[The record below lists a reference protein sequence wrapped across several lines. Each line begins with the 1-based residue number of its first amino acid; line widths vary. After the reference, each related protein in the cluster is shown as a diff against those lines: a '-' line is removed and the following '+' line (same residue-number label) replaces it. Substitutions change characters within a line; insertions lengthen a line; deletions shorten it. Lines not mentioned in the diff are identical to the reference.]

1 VYAEEADILN
11 VALFKCTAKDW
22 REANAKLAKKGLNIR
37 DIASINELAVLSNLE
52 TLNAE
57 MIRNNIEKSQRYIRL
72 KEISEYQLLIMNEKD
87 FLKALKKINDKIY
100 VESRNKLK

>member
-1 VYAEEADILN
+1 M
-11 VALFKCTAKDW
+11 
-22 REANAKLAKKGLNIR
+22 NIR

-57 MIRNNIEKSQRYIRL
+57 MIANRIEKSFRYNRL

-87 FLKALKKINDKIY
+87 FMKALKKLSDKVYI
-100 VESRNKLK
+100 EN

>member
-1 VYAEEADILN
+1 
-11 VALFKCTAKDW
+11 
-22 REANAKLAKKGLNIR
+22 
-37 DIASINELAVLSNLE
+37 LAVLSNLE

-100 VESRNKLK
+100 IESKNKLK

>member
-1 VYAEEADILN
+1 M
-11 VALFKCTAKDW
+11 
-22 REANAKLAKKGLNIR
+22 NIR

-57 MIRNNIEKSQRYIRL
+57 MIANGVDKADRYKRL

-87 FLKALKKINDKIY
+87 FMKALKKLNDKVYI
-100 VESRNKLK
+100 ENQNKLNKK

>member
-1 VYAEEADILN
+1 MN
-11 VALFKCTAKDW
+11 V
-22 REANAKLAKKGLNIR
+22 R

-57 MIRNNIEKSQRYIRL
+57 MITNGDDKTIRYSRL

-87 FLKALKKINDKIY
+87 FMKALKKLNDIIY
-100 VESRNKLK
+100 IENQEKLNE

>member
-1 VYAEEADILN
+1 LN

-22 REANAKLAKKGLNIR
+22 RDANPELAKKGMNIR

-57 MIRNNIEKSQRYIRL
+57 MISSEIEK
-72 KEISEYQLLIMNEKD
+72 EKS
-87 FLKALKKINDKIY
+87 IN
-100 VESRNKLK
+100 

>member
-1 VYAEEADILN
+1 
-11 VALFKCTAKDW
+11 
-22 REANAKLAKKGLNIR
+22 
-37 DIASINELAVLSNLE
+37 LAVLSNLE

-72 KEISEYQLLIMNEKD
+72 REISEYQLLIMNEKD

-100 VESRNKLK
+100 IESKNKLK

>member
-1 VYAEEADILN
+1 M
-11 VALFKCTAKDW
+11 
-22 REANAKLAKKGLNIR
+22 
-37 DIASINELAVLSNLE
+37 SNLE

-72 KEISEYQLLIMNEKD
+72 REISEYQLLIMNEKD

-100 VESRNKLK
+100 IESKNKLK